1 MGLTGY
7 QKARRR
13 ISEPAPVVKVEALAA
28 LSWSPDGIAVE
39 DCDAGDVVEIPAQIA
54 DAYIEQGFAV
64 AVEDEDEDDADEPAE
79 AEQPQEE
86 PEPEEAPT
94 PTEEPAAPQG
104 DAQGNEDEDSADGD
118 EQGSEEPAAEPE
130 ATPEPEPV
138 DEAQVQADALA
149 ALIAR
154 GKDELHKAAKAH
166 EVKVHP
172 NAGAEKVA
180 RALLEAGVT
189 LAGD

>member
-13 ISEPAPVVKVEALAA
+13 ISEPAPVVTVEALKP

-39 DCDAGDVVEIPAQIA
+39 ECEAGDVVDLPAQIA
-54 DAYIEQGFAV
+54 DAYIEQGHAV
-64 AVEDEDEDDADEPAE
+64 PAE
-79 AEQPQEE
+79 AEIAAAPEPAQEPEE
-86 PEPEEAPT
+86 PEAAPT
-94 PTEEPAAPQG
+94 PTEEPAAPES
-104 DAQGNEDEDSADGD
+104 DAQGNEDEGSSDDEDGD
-118 EQGSEEPAAEPE
+118 EDAQGEEPAV
-130 ATPEPEPV
+130 EPEPV

-149 ALIAR
+149 ALIGR
-154 GKDELHKAAKAH
+154 GKAELHAAAKVH

-189 LAGD
+189 LADD